1 MLTAMSSML
10 IWQPRCGVHRFSRST
25 ATFEDKLFG
34 EGSDAR
40 RKRLDSELRAL
51 GVDPSQLDWDTRL
64 DGSAALRAYRSFVWP
79 KSENALAMAS
89 QPSRSRTIA
98 AQIAYSVR
106 ESVATH
112 TEWLQNRDVTRLTQR
127 TPLPLDIVLDGL
139 RSGENVGSIMRTV
152 ETAGARSI
160 FACGT
165 TPMPPVPAV
174 QKAACN
180 AVVDISKEP
189 CALDVVRELRNAGTI
204 VWALE
209 TTRHSVSLYDTYAP
223 TDKPLALVF
232 GNELVGISPDVIE
245 EADAVVRIPTFG
257 TKNSLNV
264 AAAAAV
270 VIYEI
275 VRRWG
280 EAHPRRSHG

>member
-1 MLTAMSSML
+1 MLTAISSML
-10 IWQPRCGVHRFSRST
+10 MWQPRCGVYRFSRST
-25 ATFEDKLFG
+25 ATFEDRLFG
-34 EGSDAR
+34 DGSDAR
-40 RKRLDSELRAL
+40 RKRIDSELRAL
-51 GVDPSQLDWDTRL
+51 GVDPSQLDRDTRL

-89 QPSRSRTIA
+89 QPSRSRTVA

-106 ESVATH
+106 ESVAAH
-112 TEWLQNRDVTRLTQR
+112 TEWLRNQDLMRQTRR

-165 TPMPPVPAV
+165 TPMPPMPAV

-180 AVVDISKEP
+180 AVVDICKEP
-189 CALDVVRELRNAGTI
+189 CALGVVRQLRTEGTL

-209 TTRHSVSLYDTYAP
+209 TTDRSVSLYDIHAP
-223 TDKPLALVF
+223 AKKPLALVF
-232 GNELVGISPDVIE
+232 GNELVGISPSVIE
-245 EADAVVRIPTFG
+245 EADAVVQIPTFG

-275 VRRWG
+275 VRCWG
-280 EAHPRRSHG
+280 EAHPGRSRL